1 MRLRSLCSALFVLPK
16 LELTAPFRSFA
27 VWAAAWFSQD
37 GTILNANP
45 LEMFWK
51 IGKRMFVSVS

>member
-1 MRLRSLCSALFVLPK
+1 MRLRSLFCSLRSPK
-16 LELTAPFRSFA
+16 PELTTPFRSFA
-27 VWAAAWFSQD
+27 VWAASWFSQD

-51 IGKRMFVSVS
+51 IGKRIFVSVS